1 MKKDTM
7 TYAKAIARLEE
18 IVQKLETGETSVDE
32 LGAAVKEGVELVR
45 WCRQKLRTTEQ
56 EVEKALSQLEKDAEP
71 PTETR
76 NRRVEPEDLDDPFT
90 GLFGD
95 E

>member
-56 EVEKALSQLEKDAEP
+56 EVEKALSQLETDTAAPSERRAEP
-71 PTETR
+71 
-76 NRRVEPEDLDDPFT
+76 VEPDDMDDPFK
-90 GLFGD
+90 GLFSD
-95 E
+95 D